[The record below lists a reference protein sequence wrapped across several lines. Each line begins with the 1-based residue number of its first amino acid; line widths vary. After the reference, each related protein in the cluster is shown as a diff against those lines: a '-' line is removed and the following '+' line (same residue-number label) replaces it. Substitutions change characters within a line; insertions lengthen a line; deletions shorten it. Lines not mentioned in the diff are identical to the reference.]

1 MHNTAPYITEQV
13 DIPLVNSLPVA
24 IYTCDQM
31 GRINFFNE
39 AAVELWG
46 REPVI
51 GQDLWCGSWKIYRTD
66 GSPMDLDSC
75 PMAQT
80 LKEGHAIDGEEIVI
94 ERPDGIR
101 INVLPHPRPIFDT
114 EGQITG
120 AINMLVDITAK
131 KGIEAA
137 LRESEKKFRELS
149 ASLEEQVKERTAH
162 LAKSEERYH
171 KMVEE
176 VQDYAILLLD
186 KQGNILNWNK
196 GAQHIKGYS
205 EAEILGK
212 NFSLFYRECDR
223 LSGLPGKLI
232 NEAKEKGKAAH
243 EGWRVRKDGT
253 HFWGSIVITAL
264 HDDEQN
270 VIGFSKVTRDLTEKK
285 LADDRMAAYAKDIS
299 TQNKQLE
306 RFAYVASH
314 DLQEPLRKIRIFSEM
329 LDKNSDNRETSQKL
343 LQKINGAAARMS
355 DLIKDVLAYSQVS
368 QSEIIFTDTDLNE
381 VIENVQQDYELLIEE
396 KKVKV
401 IVPKLPVIRGIPI
414 QLRQLFANLLSNS
427 IKFSD
432 KAPVITITNWII
444 PAGKNDKGPD
454 MVKITFKDNGI
465 GFETEHAEK
474 VFELFKRLDTAKN
487 GTGIGL
493 SICKKIV
500 ENHQGRIEV
509 FSKPGE
515 GTAFDIYLP
524 IH

>member
-1 MHNTAPYITEQV
+1 M
-13 DIPLVNSLPVA
+13 PLVNSIPAA
-24 IYTCDQM
+24 IYTCDTN

-39 AAVELWG
+39 AAAELWG
-46 REPVI
+46 RRPVI
-51 GQDLWCGSWKIYRTD
+51 GKDLWCGSWKIYRTD
-66 GSPMDLDSC
+66 GSRLDPGSC
-75 PMAQT
+75 PMAIT
-80 LKEGHAIDGEEIVI
+80 LREGRAVQGEDIII
-94 ERPDGIR
+94 ERPDGVR
-101 INVLPHPRPIFDT
+101 INVLPHPRPIFDAA
-114 EGQITG
+114 GRISG

-131 KGIEAA
+131 KGVEAA
-137 LRESEKKFRELS
+137 LRDSEKKYRELS

-162 LAKSEERYH
+162 LIKSEERYH

-186 KQGNILNWNK
+186 KGGHILNWNK

-205 EAEILGK
+205 EAEIIGS
-212 NFSLFYRECDR
+212 NFSIFYRECDR
-223 LSGLPGKLI
+223 LSGLPDKLI

-329 LDKNSDNRETSQKL
+329 LDKSSDDRESSQKL
-343 LQKINGAAARMS
+343 LKKINGAAERMS

-368 QSEIIFTDTDLNE
+368 QSELILTDTDLNE

-396 KKVKV
+396 KKVRL
-401 IVPKLPVIRGIPI
+401 IVPKFPVIKGIPI

-432 KAPVITITNWII
+432 KDPVITITKKII
-444 PAGKNDKGPD
+444 PAGKDGTDPD
-454 MVKITFKDNGI
+454 MLKIGFKDNGI
-465 GFETEHAEK
+465 GFETENAEK
-474 VFELFKRLDTAKN
+474 IFELFKRLDTDKT

-500 ENHQGRIEV
+500 ENHGGRISV

-515 GTAFDIYLP
+515 GTAFEIYLP
-524 IH
+524 MN